1 MSMLKNKLLVKGE
14 LINLSPIIIGTG
26 KSLGWID
33 IEVIKDENGNF
44 YIPGTSF
51 KGALR
56 HFLKDNY
63 VIPDS
68 DLNIF
73 FGDQD
78 SQAIAIFDDLIS
90 INQTKTEIRDG
101 VAIDYKTNI
110 AIDGAKY
117 DYELV
122 PEGYSFNLTIEI
134 NLYEDIS
141 EENIFKM
148 LATIQ
153 HVLKNENKRFC
164 IGAMTTKGFG
174 LLSID
179 KFNVY
184 HFDNNS
190 NNWINYLLNNTLPA
204 PKQLSKTAYPL
215 RTSNYFS
222 ISASFKI
229 KNSLLIGSEPGIND
243 DADRVPLK
251 SNDKL
256 VMPGTSLKGVIRN
269 RAVKIINTLGG
280 NGEEMIKKSFGWA
293 DSEGKSKEKYKS
305 RLKIHETY
313 IENVTEKLKN
323 GIKIDRFTGGTI
335 DSALFNTIIL
345 WSKGKESI
353 HIRME
358 LNQPEPWE
366 KGLLMLILKDLW
378 TADLAIGSNKARGA
392 GVLVGVSARIID
404 EQQEFSITSKNDPI
418 SINGDQQALENY
430 VEKFINKIKRK

>member
-229 KNSLLIGSEPGIND
+229 KILFLLDQNQ
-243 DADRVPLK
+243 VLMM
-251 SNDKL
+251 
-256 VMPGTSLKGVIRN
+256 MP
-269 RAVKIINTLGG
+269 
-280 NGEEMIKKSFGWA
+280 IKC
-293 DSEGKSKEKYKS
+293 
-305 RLKIHETY
+305 H
-313 IENVTEKLKN
+313 
-323 GIKIDRFTGGTI
+323 
-335 DSALFNTIIL
+335 
-345 WSKGKESI
+345 
-353 HIRME
+353 
-358 LNQPEPWE
+358 
-366 KGLLMLILKDLW
+366 
-378 TADLAIGSNKARGA
+378 
-392 GVLVGVSARIID
+392 
-404 EQQEFSITSKNDPI
+404 
-418 SINGDQQALENY
+418 
-430 VEKFINKIKRK
+430 